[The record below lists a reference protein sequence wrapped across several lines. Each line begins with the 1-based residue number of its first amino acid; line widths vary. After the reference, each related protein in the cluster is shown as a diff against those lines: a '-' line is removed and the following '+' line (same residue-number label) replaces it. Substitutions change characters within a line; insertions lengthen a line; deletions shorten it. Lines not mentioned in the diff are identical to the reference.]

1 MNFPLRPPEQVM
13 RLDRMGSFFA
23 TRLSF
28 MPSLLRHMA
37 GQDWRIERIRWDI
50 DDDGFG
56 RAVICAKSPEWTYSL
71 VAFSNYLDPK
81 RRSDR
86 VIAEAWDATFVLFD
100 GEPSDDDLD
109 RLAQNAPLQ
118 EAGRYLPSELVLS
131 RANKSVRFFSHVVDR
146 LASGKQ
152 PDLDLLGSVGYLM
165 RTTAVYGNG
174 KFGVADRAK
183 IAGRPGMSGPF
194 RAELLT
200 VYLIRAFTHELVE
213 HIARCRAPETFVPLH
228 PDYKRHLGIG
238 NATGLGMAPFLIS
251 HPILIHNWMHARET
265 ALARVRG
272 RTKAD
277 PERLEHFR
285 NLLERARQHVAEWNV
300 PDVRQTKRIT
310 KLKTDLDTL
319 RSWLEDDPHWGTQS
333 SPWNWL
339 YKKAEAELSL
349 EAQEMVISF
358 LVEVHGDLVDEL
370 TETMSTEDYE
380 RHDPTMTVCGLKELV
395 QQHYAW
401 ALEVDL
407 TQPESQQRF
416 WYVSE
421 EKLEPRFGD
430 RYLEDGA
437 DKEMPHAIAR
447 EIQHLWQ
454 VLDGSDS
461 EENTAALLLRYPEL
475 RRTVRRMQ
483 TVSKHPYAEI
493 KDNLVAANC
502 LPIDLLRC
510 KLSFFGAAKFDPKSD
525 LWTRITL
532 YQGAPLPE
540 ELCRKQNLDWSFPVL
555 PQEVA

>member
-1 MNFPLRPPEQVM
+1 M
-13 RLDRMGSFFA
+13 
-23 TRLSF
+23 
-28 MPSLLRHMA
+28 
-37 GQDWRIERIRWDI
+37 
-50 DDDGFG
+50 
-56 RAVICAKSPEWTYSL
+56 
-71 VAFSNYLDPK
+71 
-81 RRSDR
+81 
-86 VIAEAWDATFVLFD
+86 
-100 GEPSDDDLD
+100 
-109 RLAQNAPLQ
+109 
-118 EAGRYLPSELVLS
+118 
-131 RANKSVRFFSHVVDR
+131 
-146 LASGKQ
+146 
-152 PDLDLLGSVGYLM
+152 
-165 RTTAVYGNG
+165 
-174 KFGVADRAK
+174 
-183 IAGRPGMSGPF
+183 
-194 RAELLT
+194 
-200 VYLIRAFTHELVE
+200 
-213 HIARCRAPETFVPLH
+213 
-228 PDYKRHLGIG
+228 
-238 NATGLGMAPFLIS
+238 
-251 HPILIHNWMHARET
+251 
-265 ALARVRG
+265 
-272 RTKAD
+272 
-277 PERLEHFR
+277 
-285 NLLERARQHVAEWNV
+285 
-300 PDVRQTKRIT
+300 QTERIT

-395 QQHYAW
+395 QQHYVW